1 MKLPDEVRESFRRY
15 GRAGGRRRAERMA
28 PAARRAVA
36 RRAAMVRWTRARFGA
51 ASFEQLG
58 LPGGDLVDAG
68 LEALA
73 SGRVSPEALA
83 VSLAAPRLRREG
95 VPVGP
100 VLDDPEHGLY
110 DLLAQR
116 DGDLA
121 HARYN
126 AFLRRLV
133 SFADSCRRARL
144 PEARA
149 T

>member
-1 MKLPDEVRESFRRY
+1 
-15 GRAGGRRRAERMA
+15 
-28 PAARRAVA
+28 
-36 RRAAMVRWTRARFGA
+36 
-51 ASFEQLG
+51 
-58 LPGGDLVDAG
+58 
-68 LEALA
+68 
-73 SGRVSPEALA
+73 
-83 VSLAAPRLRREG
+83 
-95 VPVGP
+95 
-100 VLDDPEHGLY
+100 VLDDPEHRLY